1 MLRGPPGYVV
11 YLRARTSRQR
21 NGGLGMDAQHA
32 AVVEFL
38 RQHGGTIVAQYVEI
52 ESGNRSTRPELAMAL
67 EAARKGKAT
76 LLIAKLDRLARNQMF
91 LANLKDAGVDF
102 VACDQPF
109 ASRLTLHILAAEAE
123 DEVRRIRKRTKAALQ
138 AAKARGVKL
147 GSPIAVETVGAAR
160 AARSRYSANANAATR
175 AVIADIQRSG
185 VLTWSRSARP
195 LKREACARPAAT
207 RHGGPFKCG
216 GCWLRQVE
224 DALDIRPLFG
234 LGPSAPVSL
243 LVANHCRACGPRLDA
258 PR

>member
-1 MLRGPPGYVV
+1 MVRDPTGYVV
-11 YLRARTSRQR
+11 YLRVRTSRQR

-38 RQHGGTIVAQYVEI
+38 AQKGGTIVAQYVEV

-76 LLIAKLDRLARNQMF
+76 LLFAKLDRLARNPVF
-91 LANLKDAGVDF
+91 IANLKDAGVDF

-123 DEVRRIRKRTKAALQ
+123 DEARRISERTKAALQ

-185 VLTWSRSARP
+185 VLTLVEIGKALEARGLRTP
-195 LKREACARPAAT
+195 RGHTTWRPVQVWRLLAAAG
-207 RHGGPFKCG
+207 RG
-216 GCWLRQVE
+216 
-224 DALDIRPLFG
+224 
-234 LGPSAPVSL
+234 
-243 LVANHCRACGPRLDA
+243 RAG
-258 PR
+258 

>member
-1 MLRGPPGYVV
+1 MVRDPTGYVV
-11 YLRARTSRQR
+11 YLRVRTSRQR

-38 RQHGGTIVAQYVEI
+38 RQHGGTIVAQYVEV

-76 LLIAKLDRLARNQMF
+76 LLIAKLDRLARNPVF
-91 LANLKDAGVDF
+91 IANLKDAGVDF

-123 DEVRRIRKRTKAALQ
+123 DEARRISERTKAALQ

-147 GSPIAVETVGAAR
+147 GSPIAIETVGAAR

-185 VLTWSRSARP
+185 VLTLVEIGKALEARGLRTP
-195 LKREACARPAAT
+195 RGHTTWRPVQVWRLLAAAGRGRARN
-207 RHGGPFKCG
+207 
-216 GCWLRQVE
+216 
-224 DALDIRPLFG
+224 
-234 LGPSAPVSL
+234 
-243 LVANHCRACGPRLDA
+243 AN
-258 PR
+258 

>member
-1 MLRGPPGYVV
+1 MV
-11 YLRARTSRQR
+11 
-21 NGGLGMDAQHA
+21 AQHA

-38 RQHGGTIVAQYVEI
+38 RQHGGTIVAQYVEV

-76 LLIAKLDRLARNQMF
+76 LLIAKLGRLARNPVF
-91 LANLKDAGVDF
+91 IANLKDAGVDF

-123 DEVRRIRKRTKAALQ
+123 DEARRISERTKAALQ

-185 VLTWSRSARP
+185 VLTLVEIGKALEARGLRTP
-195 LKREACARPAAT
+195 RGHTTWRPVQVWRLLAAPG
-207 RHGGPFKCG
+207 RG
-216 GCWLRQVE
+216 
-224 DALDIRPLFG
+224 
-234 LGPSAPVSL
+234 
-243 LVANHCRACGPRLDA
+243 RAG
-258 PR
+258 